1 MKLKGFTLAEI
12 LITLTI
18 IGVVAALT
26 VPSLRNST
34 NSAQYG
40 PKLSKFVGAFE
51 IANQNLLQDRGVDR
65 LTNLYGNGNA
75 DEYAEDLTDFLRGQ
89 AFADDEG
96 FETINLSDGLSIR
109 FQQLADNDTFGAALV
124 NIVSDDAA
132 EDRPHRRR
140 IGGVRVNISPNV
152 TVPQDGREL
161 FYFALYDDGS
171 LRPAGGRNWNEGG
184 ASNHWDNI
192 ARCANNQ
199 APAANMGMY
208 CTGSIFEQG
217 MRVMYNNR

>member
-65 LTNLYGNGNA
+65 LTNLYGNGDA
-75 DEYAEDLTDFLRGQ
+75 DEYAEELTDFLRGQ
-89 AFADDEG
+89 AFDDNG
-96 FETINLSDGLSIR
+96 FQAINLSDGLSIR
-109 FQQLADNDTFGAALV
+109 FTTLTNEDTFPAALA
-124 NIVSDDAA
+124 NIESAVAG
-132 EDRPHRRR
+132 EERPHRRR

-184 ASNHWDNI
+184 TNNHWNNA

-199 APAANMGMY
+199 APADGMGRY